1 MNILGEEICLC
12 NSKKKKKKALHLCPI
27 ELKLALWHIK
37 EFGDI
42 PGPLKF
48 HIFLK

>member
-1 MNILGEEICLC
+1 MTILGEEICLC
-12 NSKKKKKKALHLCPI
+12 NSKKNALYLCPI

-48 HIFLK
+48 HIFLKL